1 MTQSRRKRGGTAA
14 GSAPTLQDARPVPL
28 EGRGKGG
35 GRAPTPGGPPPRP
48 DARPQ
53 GQRETAPFWRKPL
66 EELTR
71 TEWEALCD
79 GCGRCCLVKLE
90 DEDTGKIHFT
100 DIACT
105 LFDSGACRCR
115 DYPRRQRRVS
125 DCVKLTP
132 ETVAATPWL
141 PPTCAY
147 RLRLEGRDLPDWH
160 PLVTGDPDSVHAAG
174 VSARGKVAAFE
185 DDVALDD
192 YPDYIVAWPGKWPKG
207 AGRAKKAKG

>member
-1 MTQSRRKRGGTAA
+1 MTQSRRKRGGATA
-14 GSAPTLQDARPVPL
+14 GD
-28 EGRGKGG
+28 
-35 GRAPTPGGPPPRP
+35 PPRANAP
-48 DARPQ
+48 SPPARA
-53 GQRETAPFWRKPL
+53 GARAEASAPFWTKPL
-66 EELTR
+66 ADLTKK
-71 TEWEALCD
+71 EWEALCD

-90 DEDTGKIHFT
+90 DEDDGRIHFT

-115 DYPRRQRRVS
+115 DYARRQRRVS

-147 RLRLEGRDLPDWH
+147 RLRFEGKDLPAWH
-160 PLVTGDPDSVHAAG
+160 PLVSGDPDSVHEAG

-185 DDVALDD
+185 DDLTLDD

-207 AGRAKKAKG
+207 AARARKGKG